1 MSTITCTIL
10 ISPRSERIVLIPR
23 ALSRTLQ
30 LGNAKTVTIQFGS
43 KTVSVPLRLIPT
55 GGNTVFISSSVA
67 DSIRF
72 PGRTVCF
79 VRASGREL
87 HLGPLIGVLT
97 SVYPNSSLPFG
108 SRTSFVREFAQS
120 SARKSVLCV
129 FAPHNVNWTDETVNA
144 YVLMGGRWVRRS
156 LPLPNV
162 VYNRLPSRSAE
173 KSSSMQSFKERFI
186 RRRIPL
192 FNWSFFDKSDVY
204 KLLDGEVEANKHV
217 PETQYAPTTASIQR
231 MLERHKFVYLKPTAG
246 SLGIG
251 IYRLT
256 YSPGRGYFA
265 RFRRGGTNMLIRFV
279 RFERLVQLLQKHG
292 VRLQQYVVQQGIRL
306 IEQDQCPIDFRFHM
320 TKNGHNDWVV
330 AAIGAKKAGKGSVT
344 THVRSGGSLM
354 TPEQVLRRVFGSRA
368 DDVLR
373 RSKDVAIR
381 LSNAIERNYPHPL
394 AELGFDIGIDLNEQI
409 WMFEANAKPGRSIF
423 KLPAL
428 KAGGRASLS
437 NLVDHCL
444 YLSRFRAR
452 RDD

>member
-1 MSTITCTIL
+1 
-10 ISPRSERIVLIPR
+10 
-23 ALSRTLQ
+23 
-30 LGNAKTVTIQFGS
+30 
-43 KTVSVPLRLIPT
+43 
-55 GGNTVFISSSVA
+55 
-67 DSIRF
+67 
-72 PGRTVCF
+72 
-79 VRASGREL
+79 
-87 HLGPLIGVLT
+87 
-97 SVYPNSSLPFG
+97 
-108 SRTSFVREFAQS
+108 
-120 SARKSVLCV
+120 
-129 FAPHNVNWTDETVNA
+129 
-144 YVLMGGRWVRRS
+144 
-156 LPLPNV
+156 
-162 VYNRLPSRSAE
+162 
-173 KSSSMQSFKERFI
+173 
-186 RRRIPL
+186 
-192 FNWSFFDKSDVY
+192 
-204 KLLDGEVEANKHV
+204 
-217 PETQYAPTTASIQR
+217 